1 MFVGGDFV
9 REEENNEL
17 LNLAK
22 EKKLDSWQ
30 IIEVKLGLDVLP
42 AELIKKYMDVNY
54 DYLQMEQIRIALID
68 GIPANEMEAMK
79 PDMGWRE
86 MQRFRINKMKGEH
99 SEDILVSIK
108 ALEEHFTSLRSR
120 SDKLEAENC
129 QLKEKVQKQDKMIC
143 QKDTALAEQKQEM
156 EHLRKLL
163 KEKEDI
169 IGGLEAVIKSREADL
184 KACRKELEEI
194 RKTEVVHGEQLPEA
208 GGQPRGK
215 KILRLLGLPRKK
227 EFSIINIIESS
238 KFTPEQIEEIR
249 LSLEDNLS
257 EVQIQGIAVESN
269 SSERMKQLRLFYK
282 TMNDKSK
289 EIKRDSDMIQEKQSE
304 HKPDFIPPE
313 EDGRELL
320 FDMEDG
326 MFPEEMFMTGWEAEE
341 NE

>member
-9 REEENNEL
+9 REEEKNEL

-42 AELIKKYMDVNY
+42 VELIKKYMDTGY

-86 MQRFRINKMKGEH
+86 MQQFRINKMKGEH

-108 ALEEHFTSLRSR
+108 ALEEHFTSLQSR
-120 SDKLEAENC
+120 LDKQEAENC
-129 QLKEKVQKQDKMIC
+129 QLKEKVQKQDKIIC
-143 QKDTALAEQKQEM
+143 QKDAALAEQKQEM

-313 EDGRELL
+313 EDSRELL

-326 MFPEEMFMTGWEAEE
+326 MFPEEMFMTDWEAEE

>member
-9 REEENNEL
+9 REEEKNEL

-30 IIEVKLGLDVLP
+30 IIEVKLGLDILP
-42 AELIKKYMDVNY
+42 AELIKKYMDADY

-68 GIPANEMEAMK
+68 GIPESEMEAMK
-79 PDMGWRE
+79 PDMEWRE
-86 MQRFRINKMKGEH
+86 MQQFRINKMKGEH
-99 SEDILVSIK
+99 SENILVSIK
-108 ALEEHFTSLRSR
+108 ALEEHFARLQSR
-120 SDKLEAENC
+120 LDKQEVENC
-129 QLKEKVQKQDKMIC
+129 QLKGKIQQQDKMIC
-143 QKDTALAEQKQEM
+143 QRDTALADQKQEL
-156 EHLRKLL
+156 EDLRKLL

-169 IGGLEAVIKSREADL
+169 IGGLEAVIKSRETDL
-184 KACRKELEEI
+184 KACQKELEEI

-208 GGQPRGK
+208 GEQPREK
-215 KILRLLGLPRKK
+215 KILRLFELPRKK
-227 EFSIINIIESS
+227 KFSIINIIESS

-249 LSLEDNLS
+249 LALEDNLS
-257 EVQIQGIAVESN
+257 EEQIQKIAVESN
-269 SSERMKQLRLFYK
+269 SFERMKQLRLFYK

-289 EIKRDSDMIQEKQSE
+289 ESNSDRKQEKQLE
-304 HKPDFIPPE
+304 HNPDLIPLE

-326 MFPEEMFMTGWEAEE
+326 MFPEEMFMTDWEAAE

>member
-1 MFVGGDFV
+1 M
-9 REEENNEL
+9 REEEKNEL

-22 EKKLDSWQ
+22 EEKLDSWQ
-30 IIEVKLGLDVLP
+30 MIEVKLGLDVLP

-68 GIPANEMEAMK
+68 GIPVNEIEAMK

-108 ALEEHFTSLRSR
+108 ALEEHFASLRSK
-120 SDKLEAENC
+120 SDKQEAENC

-143 QKDTALAEQKQEM
+143 KRDTALADQKQEL
-156 EHLRKLL
+156 EDLRKLL

-194 RKTEVVHGEQLPEA
+194 RKMEVVHGEQLPEA
-208 GGQPRGK
+208 GGQPREK

-227 EFSIINIIESS
+227 KSIINIIESS

-304 HKPDFIPPE
+304 HRPDFIPPE

-326 MFPEEMFMTGWEAEE
+326 MFPEEMFMTDWEAEE